1 MDSHLELAAF
11 AAVKN
16 LEAAGLT
23 VATAES
29 CTGGLIAAAITGVPG
44 ASRVF
49 RYGWVTYCNE
59 AKEREL
65 GVPPNL
71 IEQHSV
77 VSEPVVAAMAEGA
90 MRKAGA
96 DIAIAVSGNAGPT
109 AAEGEPPVGTVCIA
123 ITRRGA
129 ARPPGPCRN
138 LLMGNPPSATTQP
151 EPPYSREAPAELS
164 AAIRQNPAHNA
175 HTPL

>member
-1 MDSHLELAAF
+1 MDTNLELMAF

-16 LEAAGLT
+16 LQAAGLT

-29 CTGGLIAAAITGVPG
+29 CTGGLIAAALTGVPG
-44 ASRVF
+44 ASAVF

-65 GVPPNL
+65 SVPPSL
-71 IEQHSV
+71 IEEHTV
-77 VSEPVVAAMAEGA
+77 VSEPVVAAMAQGA

-96 DIAIAVSGNAGPT
+96 DVAIAVSGNAGPT

-123 ITRRGA
+123 LARRGA
-129 ARPPGPCRN
+129 PRPVHTETLYLPAMARNAIRN
-138 LLMGNPPSATTQP
+138 LVATKVLQLLA
-151 EPPYSREAPAELS
+151 SL
-164 AAIRQNPAHNA
+164 
-175 HTPL
+175 

>member
-1 MDSHLELAAF
+1 MDTNLELMAF

-44 ASRVF
+44 ASAVF

-65 GVPPNL
+65 GVLPTI
-71 IEQHSV
+71 IEEHSV
-77 VSEPVVAAMAEGA
+77 VSEPVVAAMAQGA

-96 DIAIAVSGNAGPT
+96 DVAIAVSGNAGPT

-123 ITRRGA
+123 LARRGA
-129 ARPPGPCRN
+129 PRPVHTETLFLPGLPRN
-138 LLMGNPPSATTQP
+138 
-151 EPPYSREAPAELS
+151 
-164 AAIRQNPAHNA
+164 AIRSHIATKVLQMLAA
-175 HTPL
+175 L

>member
-1 MDSHLELAAF
+1 MDATLEFLAF
-11 AAVKN
+11 AAVNN
-16 LEAAGLT
+16 LKAAGLT

-29 CTGGLIAAAITGVPG
+29 CTGGLIAAALTGVPG
-44 ASRVF
+44 ASAVL

-65 GVPPNL
+65 GVPAAL
-71 IEQHSV
+71 IEQHTV

-96 DIAIAVSGNAGPT
+96 DLAVAVSGNAGPT

-123 ITRRGA
+123 LACRGA
-129 ARPPGPCRN
+129 ARPMHTETIIRPGLDRN
-138 LLMGNPPSATTQP
+138 RFRNMVAARALELLAG
-151 EPPYSREAPAELS
+151 
-164 AAIRQNPAHNA
+164 AAKG
-175 HTPL
+175 